1 MNYTALTPDEHMLFF
16 TVIRHCKVI
25 SRPMLSNVEWDQ
37 DNAGRIVTESLKQ
50 IQQVHITDLYMLQ
63 ENHIISYFYDL

>member
-1 MNYTALTPDEHMLFF
+1 
-16 TVIRHCKVI
+16 
-25 SRPMLSNVEWDQ
+25 MLSNVEWDQ